1 MCAPAA
7 GHDSEVFLIPRAMY
21 KDPFRQGENI
31 MVLCDTWVPPQVK
44 EDNSLTEMTVRIW
57 HHSRP

>member
-1 MCAPAA
+1 M
-7 GHDSEVFLIPRAMY
+7 FLIPRVIY

-44 EDNSLTEMTVRIW
+44 EDNTLTEMSV
-57 HHSRP
+57 SFVCSFSKQAAAPC